1 LKLPTR
7 VPLPDGMTSLRAFI
21 AVEIPSSIQQ
31 AIFACTDELQRMLG
45 SSLVRWVAVKNLHLT
60 LKFLGDVSP
69 ANVNMLSDMLTT
81 EAAHTAPFSL
91 RISGLGSYPT
101 PRRARVIWVG
111 INAPAALLAL
121 QRGIESASA
130 RLGYETEERS
140 FSPHLTIGRVKQ
152 PLSAAD
158 QQTVRLALERTQVG
172 DIGEV
177 EVDAVH
183 LFKSD
188 LKPSGSVYTRLVS
201 APLKS

>member
-1 LKLPTR
+1 
-7 VPLPDGMTSLRAFI
+7 MTSLRAFI

-31 AIFACTDELQRMLG
+31 AIFACTDELQRMFG

-91 RISGLGSYPT
+91 HISGLGSYPT